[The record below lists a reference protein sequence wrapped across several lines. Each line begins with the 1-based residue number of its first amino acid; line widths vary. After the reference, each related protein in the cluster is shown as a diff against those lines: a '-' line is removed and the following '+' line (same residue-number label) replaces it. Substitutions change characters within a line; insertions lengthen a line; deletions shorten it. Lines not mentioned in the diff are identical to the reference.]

1 MTCSRPDLID
11 GALLRP
17 GRLDKGL
24 LCNMPDEEERL
35 DVSSLLQQDESGCI
49 AKQSS
54 IQILQA
60 LTRKLELG
68 SEFDLSRLAAKTAG
82 FSGADLQ
89 SLISNAQLEAIH
101 DVLDVPDTDLRS
113 STGAANLS
121 PAQLR
126 LWQDKERS
134 MNVSQKSD
142 LLKQVNR
149 SASCVAQPR
158 C

>member
-1 MTCSRPDLID
+1 
-11 GALLRP
+11 
-17 GRLDKGL
+17 
-24 LCNMPDEEERL
+24 MPDEEERL
-35 DVSSLLQQDESGCI
+35 DVSSPLQQDENGYI

-54 IQILQA
+54 FQILQA

-68 SEFDLSRLAAKTAG
+68 SEFDLSRLAARTAG

-101 DVLDVPDTDLRS
+101 DVLDVPETDSRS
-113 STGAANLS
+113 STAVANIS

-142 LLKQVNR
+142 LLKQVNTV
-149 SASCVAQPR
+149 ASCIPQPR
-158 C
+158 Y